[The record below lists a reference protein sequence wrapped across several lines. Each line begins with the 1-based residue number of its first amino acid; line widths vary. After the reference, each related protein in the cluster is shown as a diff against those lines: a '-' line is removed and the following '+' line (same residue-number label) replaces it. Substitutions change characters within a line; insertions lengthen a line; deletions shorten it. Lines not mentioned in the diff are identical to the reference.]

1 MFFIAHYFLLK
12 FFAKISLFPLGFYG
26 YLHFITNCGINYG
39 KCSVNMNDITSLQP
53 NSVWKY
59 FHAINQ
65 IPRPSKKEGKMIAYL
80 METGKSLG
88 LETRQRQVSFR
99 GASPPGSSPIWKNC
113 SSAYGGCSAPPRL

>member
-1 MFFIAHYFLLK
+1 
-12 FFAKISLFPLGFYG
+12 
-26 YLHFITNCGINYG
+26 
-39 KCSVNMNDITSLQP
+39 MNDITSLQP

-88 LETRQRQVSFR
+88 LETLKDEAGNVLEQVSWEL
-99 GASPPGSSPIWKNC
+99 P
-113 SSAYGGCSAPPRL
+113 